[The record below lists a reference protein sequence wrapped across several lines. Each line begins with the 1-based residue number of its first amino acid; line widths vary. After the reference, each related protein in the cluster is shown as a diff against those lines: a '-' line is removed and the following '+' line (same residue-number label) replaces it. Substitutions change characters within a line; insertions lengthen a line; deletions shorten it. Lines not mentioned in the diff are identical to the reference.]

1 MVREAEHRQRLTTA
15 GSTIIV
21 ATDFSPV
28 ADRALEIAAE
38 LAARLGDELE
48 ICHVHE
54 VASYLIPL
62 PPARHPRIA
71 PVPSQVRNAERAL
84 AERVARVQGC
94 DISCRS
100 HAVFGRPAI
109 EIVSRAAK
117 VKPRML
123 VLGSRGQ
130 SRRNHLLIGGVVE
143 RVVQEAYYPVLVVPD
158 GRR

>member
-1 MVREAEHRQRLTTA
+1 VVREAEHQQRLTQA
-15 GSTIIV
+15 VSTIIV

-28 ADRALEIAAE
+28 ADRALEIATV

-54 VASYLIPL
+54 VTSYLIP
-62 PPARHPRIA
+62 PARNPAITA
-71 PVPSQVRNAERAL
+71 PAPSQVRNAEKAL
-84 AERVARVQGC
+84 AERVVRVQAR
-94 DISCRS
+94 DVACRG
-100 HAVFGRPAI
+100 HAVFGSPAI

-130 SRRNHLLIGGVVE
+130 SRRNHLLIGGVAE
-143 RVVQEAYYPVLVVPD
+143 RVVQETYYPVLVVPD